1 VGDGEVMAKRSN
13 KDVQGFRGVF
23 AAGGVVIDSL
33 GRVAVIHRPR
43 YDDWSLPKGKLE
55 RGEDVL
61 VAAVREVWE
70 EACCLATPQ
79 AFVGSIC
86 YHVKGRPKWV
96 FFWRMEVHEVQ
107 TFRPCEEVDRLEWL
121 KPAAAMRR
129 LMHKGERAMLA
140 RAMRTPVAAR
150 R

>member
-1 VGDGEVMAKRSN
+1 MAKRSN
-13 KDVQGFRGVF
+13 KGVGAFRGVF
-23 AAGGVVIDSL
+23 AAGGVVVDSR

-86 YHVKGRPKWV
+86 YHVKGKPKWV

-107 TFRPCEEVDRLEWL
+107 AFRPTEEVDEIAWL
-121 KPAAAMRR
+121 TPAAAMRR
-129 LMHKGERAMLA
+129 LLHKGERTMLA
-140 RAMRTPVAAR
+140 RAMRMSRAAGR
-150 R
+150 